1 MKTQTERFGQA
12 GMQAP
17 RLSEP
22 KEPRRFKQ
30 SWRGHQ
36 RTTQEQCASDRE
48 GKTRVTSGS
57 GTVKGRMCPPR
68 GGMRSRGEW
77 ANNNGGDGMLRREG
91 EGEEEK
97 QQN

>member
-22 KEPRRFKQ
+22 EEPRCFEQ
-30 SWRGHQ
+30 SLRAHQ

-48 GKTRVTSGS
+48 GKDGVMSGS
-57 GTVKGRMCPPR
+57 GTVRGRMRPPR